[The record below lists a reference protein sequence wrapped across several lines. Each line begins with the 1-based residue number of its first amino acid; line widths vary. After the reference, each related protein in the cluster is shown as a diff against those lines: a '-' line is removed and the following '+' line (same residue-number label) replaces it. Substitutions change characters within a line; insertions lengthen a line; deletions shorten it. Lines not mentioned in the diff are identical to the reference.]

1 MPELPDLE
9 VIREFLDSRLSGVA
23 ISAVEVRRPL
33 VVRNLLGGELA
44 HHLLSQRFAG
54 ANRRGKF
61 LLLPLEG
68 GASLVINPM
77 LAGRL
82 RYGDPLA
89 KHRKRDVLMLGL
101 VDGHELRYHD
111 AKDMGKIY
119 LTTDLNQVPTFAEL
133 GPDALDPDLTLK
145 VFGQRLRRHHG
156 EIKGILT
163 NQKFVAGIGNAY
175 ADEICWRAGLYPFRR
190 RPSLNDQEQET
201 LFQAMR
207 DELSKA
213 IGETVDVSGYT
224 LDYQD
229 YVYQQTEDGG
239 NKVLN
244 QAVVDVYR
252 NGRLVTTVLPERNL
266 HSNVEGAVSEVALRS
281 NLKEDLY
288 VVLSGMEA
296 DGLAAFQVI
305 VNPMVIWLWI
315 GGGVLILGTLVAA
328 WPSRTRR
335 RVA

>member
-213 IGETVDVSGYT
+213 IATLREQVGSEIHVEVRSFLAVHGKAGQPCPRCSNAISKVTRSRRTTNFCRTCQPGLMTGGPDRNIACPSG
-224 LDYQD
+224 
-229 YVYQQTEDGG
+229 
-239 NKVLN
+239 
-244 QAVVDVYR
+244 
-252 NGRLVTTVLPERNL
+252 LPP
-266 HSNVEGAVSEVALRS
+266 ALR
-281 NLKEDLY
+281 
-288 VVLSGMEA
+288 
-296 DGLAAFQVI
+296 
-305 VNPMVIWLWI
+305 
-315 GGGVLILGTLVAA
+315 GGE
-328 WPSRTRR
+328 
-335 RVA
+335 